1 MQVIMENKYQ
11 SLLGIICSSFG
22 NQLSMY
28 SFIDYVKEGT
38 LSTDDVMDFVK
49 GVCDALNMRDW
60 ADVLDNVHRGRIEQ
74 CGILRRL
81 VATECDGKIRYVYY
95 AGQDYP
101 SEARLVRKIL
111 RARYRRF

>member
-1 MQVIMENKYQ
+1 MENKYQ
-11 SLLGIICSSFG
+11 SLLGIIRSSFG

-28 SFIDYVKEGT
+28 SFIDYVNEGA
-38 LSTDDVMDFVK
+38 LSTDDVRDFMK

-60 ADVLDNVHRGRIEQ
+60 ANILDNVHRCRIEQ
-74 CGILRRL
+74 YGILRRL
-81 VATECDGKIRYVYY
+81 VATECDGKTRYTYC

-111 RARYRRF
+111 RARYLRP

>member
-11 SLLGIICSSFG
+11 SLLGIIRSSFG

-28 SFIDYVKEGT
+28 SFIDYVNEGA
-38 LSTDDVMDFVK
+38 LSTDDVRDF
-49 GVCDALNMRDW
+49 CDALNMRDW
-60 ADVLDNVHRGRIEQ
+60 ADVLDNVYRCRVEQ
-74 CGILRRL
+74 CGILRGL
-81 VATECDGKIRYVYY
+81 VATERDGKIRYAYY

-111 RARYRRF
+111 RAR